1 MFGNEVE
8 VEKGKLDICK
18 MIREHEFRGAED
30 GGVGGY

>member
-1 MFGNEVE
+1 MFGKEVE
-8 VEKGKLDICK
+8 DEQDICK